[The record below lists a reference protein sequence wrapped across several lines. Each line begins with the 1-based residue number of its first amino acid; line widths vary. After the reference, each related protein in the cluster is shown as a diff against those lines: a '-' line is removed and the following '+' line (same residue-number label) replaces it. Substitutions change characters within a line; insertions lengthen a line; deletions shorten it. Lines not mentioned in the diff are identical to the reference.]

1 MAISCNICNKELD
14 AFSGGRC
21 KICRS
26 LVCSDCMASGSTDQK
41 AGIICKNC
49 ATESKQSAQSQSG
62 SDPIETETTAPQPY
76 NSKRIPIIII
86 GSFTLLCIFIYL
98 LTIPYITTQNAIKVI
113 EFGPDKDLQE
123 AKEKLSL
130 VTGTYVLDQLEDLA
144 INGKQNTAIRAVSA
158 LGAQPSPRAILILK
172 KLQLSDDTP
181 EYLNSIIIEAL
192 LENER
197 LYKPVE
203 EEEKEVK

>member
-1 MAISCNICNKELD
+1 M
-14 AFSGGRC
+14 
-21 KICRS
+21 
-26 LVCSDCMASGSTDQK
+26 
-41 AGIICKNC
+41 
-49 ATESKQSAQSQSG
+49 
-62 SDPIETETTAPQPY
+62 
-76 NSKRIPIIII
+76 
-86 GSFTLLCIFIYL
+86 
-98 LTIPYITTQNAIKVI
+98 KVI
-113 EFGPDKDLQE
+113 EFGPDKDLQK